1 VRRRQ
6 RDRGTERQRD
16 RETEGLRDREMVRRR
31 EGETGRQREL
41 KTPRLLVSP
50 SLCLSVSLFLLLP
63 FYLLICTS
71 WFTPLIAKAQADEIT
86 GRVVTE
92 DGVGLPNAMV
102 TVQAV
107 TAEGF
112 GANGV
117 HISALTDEG
126 GYFKFTESEPSLY
139 YEISVY
145 QVEGNAVKPV
155 PVNGR
160 RDLVYTHIGSNLT
173 ITLIKGGSITGR
185 ITNAKGEPVIGAYVW
200 AEMTRDARGKPVRG
214 AIPGRR
220 RFTDDRGVYRLYG
233 LAPGSYVVLTSSDIA
248 GHFASDYSVPTY
260 HPSSTRE
267 TAAEVAVTSGAE
279 TSGIDIRY
287 HEDRGHVISGAV
299 NGKDAYVLLVSTG
312 TGAGLNYIY
321 PNNYSVKF
329 SFHGLPPMW
338 KYVNWSGQFEFRGL
352 PDGEYVVAVTKGGYD
367 TSVASTPRR
376 ISLRGGDVTG
386 VELELLP
393 LGSISGR
400 AVIETLPG
408 GCDGADKITP
418 DRLSITAIRDDLPK
432 DDPAFSNLR
441 GPVIPRSYLG
451 EKTDFTAGHLYP
463 GHYRIV
469 ARFPDENGYVKAIT
483 LSATVPAPGGAP
495 AAVGNVSR
503 DGVSLKQ
510 GEKLDGV
517 IVTVGE
523 GAASVRGKAIAKN
536 TGARRPERLLA
547 HLVPAEPNAT
557 DDVLRYAETPVYDDG
572 AFVFKNVAPGK
583 YWLMARAAPNEDS
596 NGKPS
601 GPLAW
606 DANERAKLR
615 REAAAAKN
623 EIELKPCQRIK
634 EHVLRWQP

>member
-1 VRRRQ
+1 MKKRRG
-6 RDRGTERQRD
+6 DEETRGR
-16 RETEGLRDREMVRRR
+16 
-31 EGETGRQREL
+31 GEI
-41 KTPRLLVSP
+41 LLVSSSP
-50 SLCLSVSLFLLLP
+50 RLQFYFLFLSLCFA
-63 FYLLICTS
+63 
-71 WFTPLIAKAQADEIT
+71 PLIAKAQADEIT

-112 GANGV
+112 GASGV

-126 GYFKFTESEPSLY
+126 GYFKFTESKPSLY
-139 YEISVY
+139 YWISVGH
-145 QVEGNAVKPV
+145 VEGAAVKPV
-155 PVNGR
+155 PINGR
-160 RDLVYTHIGSNLT
+160 RDLVYTRIGSNLT

-200 AEMTRDARGKPVRG
+200 TEMTRDARGKPVRG

-220 RFTDDRGVYRLYG
+220 RFTDDRGVYRLYD
-233 LAPGSYVVLTSSDIA
+233 LAPGSYIVLTSSDIA
-248 GHFASDYSVPTY
+248 GPFASEYSVPTY

-267 TAAEVAVTSGAE
+267 TAAEVVVTSGAE

-287 HEDRGHVISGAV
+287 REDRGHVISGAV
-299 NGKDAYVLLVSTG
+299 SGKEVYVLLVSIG
-312 TGAGLNYIY
+312 TGVGLNYVY
-321 PNNYSVKF
+321 PNNYGDVF
-329 SFHGLPPMW
+329 SFHGLPPRW
-338 KYVNWSGQFEFRGL
+338 KYADWSGKFEFRDL
-352 PDGEYVVAVTKGGYD
+352 PDGEYIVVATSGNSD
-367 TSVASTPRR
+367 TSLASAPRR

-386 VELELLP
+386 LELKLLP

-400 AVIETLPG
+400 VVIETLPG

-418 DRLSITAIRDDLPK
+418 DRLSITAIRDDPPK
-432 DDPAFSNLR
+432 DDPVSSNLR
-441 GPVIPRSYLG
+441 RPVLPRSYLS
-451 EKTDFTAGHLYP
+451 EKTDFTAGHFYP
-463 GHYRIV
+463 GRYRIV

-495 AAVGNVSR
+495 AAVGEVSR
-503 DGVSLKQ
+503 NGVSLKQ
-510 GEKLDGV
+510 GEKFDGV

-523 GAASVRGKAIAKN
+523 GAASVRGKVIAEN
-536 TGARRPERLLA
+536 TGARRPERLFA
-547 HLVPAEPNAT
+547 HLVPAEPDAA

-572 AFVFKNVAPGK
+572 AFVFKNIAPGK

-601 GPLAW
+601 APVAW

-615 REAAAAKN
+615 SEAAAAKN
-623 EIELKPCQRIK
+623 EIELKPCQRVK
-634 EHVLRWQP
+634 EHVLRWRP